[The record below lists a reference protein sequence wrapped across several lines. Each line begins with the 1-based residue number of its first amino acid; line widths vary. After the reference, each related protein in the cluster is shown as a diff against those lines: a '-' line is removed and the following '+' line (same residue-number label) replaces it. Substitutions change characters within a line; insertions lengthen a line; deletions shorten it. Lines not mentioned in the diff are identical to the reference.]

1 LPNDRADGKLASVE
15 DLRGRIDALDD
26 ELLEL
31 LDKRAKLVSDV
42 GKKKRDNARAMHDP
56 EREQQIY
63 ERLEEKL
70 DKAENASF
78 PVASVRPVFRE
89 VISACLS
96 LEELISVSYFGPQG
110 TFTHM
115 AAQSAFGMAA
125 RYVEAATIPAVF
137 DAVTHGATTYGV
149 VPFENS
155 TEGGVTFTLDSFLE
169 TDVMIRSQV
178 VLDVSQC
185 LVGRHDD
192 LGRIERVYSHP
203 QAIAQCR
210 EWLFKHLPRAQLVVS
225 LSTSSAAREAATD
238 DAAAAIASKL
248 AADLAGLTILREGI
262 QDRKEN
268 ATRFVVLS
276 KTDGPPTGS
285 DRTSLLFSTRDER
298 GALRRALE
306 IFDEEGINLSRIES
320 RPRPGERWQYVFFTD
335 LEGHR
340 VDPSVTRALARLETK
355 CDMVRVLGSYSRIK

>member
-1 LPNDRADGKLASVE
+1 MPNEKAEGKNGVDE
-15 DLRGRIDALDD
+15 LRERIDAIDDDLLD
-26 ELLEL
+26 L
-31 LDKRAKLVSDV
+31 LDKRARLVRDV
-42 GKKKRDNARAMHDP
+42 FKKKKDNAQAVHDP

-63 ERLEEKL
+63 ERLERRLEKL
-70 DKAENASF
+70 RGSAF
-78 PVASVRPVFRE
+78 PVPGVRPVFRE

-96 LEELISVSYFGPQG
+96 LEEKLSVAYFGPQG

-137 DAVTHGATTYGV
+137 DAVSQGATTYGV

-169 TDVMIRSQV
+169 TNVMIRRQV

-225 LSTSSAAREAATD
+225 LSTSSAAREAASD
-238 DAAAAIASKL
+238 DGSAAIASRL
-248 AADLAGLTILREGI
+248 AAELAGLIILREGI

-276 KTDGPPTGS
+276 KTDAPPTGN

-306 IFDEEGINLSRIES
+306 IFDAEGINLSRIES

-340 VDPSVTRALARLETK
+340 LDANVIRALARLETK
-355 CDMVRVLGSYSRIK
+355 CDMVRVLGSYPRIE

>member
-1 LPNDRADGKLASVE
+1 LPNDKADGKALSVD
-15 DLRGRIDALDD
+15 DLRGRIDAIDD
-26 ELLEL
+26 DLLEL
-31 LDKRAKLVSDV
+31 LDKRAKLVRDV
-42 GKKKRDNARAMHDP
+42 GQKKRDNARAMHDP

-63 ERLEEKL
+63 ARLEEKL
-70 DKAENASF
+70 TASSDAAF
-78 PVASVRPVFRE
+78 PITSVRPVFRE

-115 AAQSAFGMAA
+115 AAQSVFGMAA
-125 RYVEAATIPAVF
+125 RYVDAATIPAVF

-276 KTDGPPTGS
+276 KTDAPPTGS

-340 VDPSVTRALARLETK
+340 LDIRVTRALARLETK
-355 CDMVRVLGSYSRIK
+355 CDMVRVLGSYPRIT

>member
-1 LPNDRADGKLASVE
+1 MPNDKAEGKSGSVDELRA
-15 DLRGRIDALDD
+15 RIDAIDDDLLD
-26 ELLEL
+26 L
-31 LDKRAKLVSDV
+31 LDKRAKLVRDV
-42 GKKKRDNARAMHDP
+42 FKKKKDNAQAMHDP
-56 EREQQIY
+56 EREQKIY
-63 ERLEEKL
+63 ERLEHRLTKL
-70 DKAENASF
+70 RGAAF

-96 LEELISVSYFGPQG
+96 LEEKLSVSYFGPQG

-115 AAQSAFGMAA
+115 AAQSAFGTAA

-137 DAVTHGATTYGV
+137 DAVSQGATTYGV

-169 TDVMIRSQV
+169 TDVMIRRQV

-225 LSTSSAAREAATD
+225 LSTSSAAREAASD
-238 DAAAAIASKL
+238 DGSAAIASRL
-248 AADLAGLTILREGI
+248 AAELAGLTILREGI

-276 KTDGPPTGS
+276 KTDAPPTGN

-306 IFDEEGINLSRIES
+306 IFDAEGINLSRIES

-340 VDPSVTRALARLETK
+340 LDANVTRALARLETK
-355 CDMVRVLGSYSRIK
+355 CDMVRVLGSYPRIE

>member
-1 LPNDRADGKLASVE
+1 MPNDKADDKTVSVG
-15 DLRGRIDALDD
+15 DLRDRIDGIDD

-31 LDKRAKLVSDV
+31 LDKRANLVRDV

-63 ERLEEKL
+63 ARLEEKL
-70 DKAENASF
+70 TKTSDAAF
-78 PVASVRPVFRE
+78 PVAGVRPVFRE

-115 AAQSAFGMAA
+115 AAQRAFGMAA
-125 RYVEAATIPAVF
+125 RYVDAATIPAVF

-169 TDVMIRSQV
+169 TDVMIRSQI

-192 LGRIERVYSHP
+192 LAQIERVYSHP

-225 LSTSSAAREAATD
+225 LSTSSAAREAASD

-248 AADLAGLTILREGI
+248 AAELAGLTVLREGI

-276 KTDGPPTGS
+276 KTDAPPTGS

-340 VDPSVTRALARLETK
+340 LDPSVTRALARLESK
-355 CDMVRVLGSYSRIK
+355 CDMVRVLGSYPRIK